1 MSVRK
6 CTVSLI
12 GLGSA
17 ETAALKHSPIRVFQD
32 LKNAQRKLMERDAEI
47 KKWTEIVQYAHDE
60 LVLADSTIKYLVAQL
75 AKAWEKK

>member
-1 MSVRK
+1 
-6 CTVSLI
+6 
-12 GLGSA
+12 
-17 ETAALKHSPIRVFQD
+17 VFED
-32 LKNAQRKLMERDAEI
+32 LKNAQRKLIERDAEI